1 VTQDVVS
8 WAALAP
14 ALALLGALVNGLLGK
29 RMREPV
35 PGIIASATV
44 GAAFVLS
51 VIAAIAFGGRGEAVS
66 VPLWDYVPLAGLDL
80 SLGFHLDQLSLLMML
95 VITGIGLLIHVYSIG
110 YMHADP
116 GYSRYFAFLNL
127 FVAAMLVLVMA
138 DSFLLM
144 FVGWEGVGVCS
155 YLLIAFWYK
164 HGGNVDAA
172 RKAYIVNRI
181 GDVGFLL
188 AMFLMVRTF
197 GTLDIA
203 TVNAAAGSFAF
214 GAGVITVIGLLL
226 LVAATGKSA
235 QLPLQVWLP
244 DAMAGP
250 TPVSALIHAAT
261 MVTAGVYLIARTS
274 PLFSM
279 SPEASAA
286 VAWVGAL
293 TALIAAF
300 AAFAQTDIKKV
311 LAYSTISQ
319 LGFMFVAVG
328 VGAYGVAVFH
338 LMTHAFFKALLFLSA
353 GSVIHAL
360 GGEQDVRRMGGLGRR
375 MRLTGTT
382 ALIGT
387 LSIAGV
393 PFLAGFFS
401 KDAILVHVF
410 TSTLVE
416 DYGALFLYAVLLAS
430 AVMTAGYM
438 FRWYY
443 TVFCGPE
450 RLAKAAGTRVHESP
464 RVMTVPLVVLAV
476 GSVLTGY
483 LGLPA
488 FAFPNWIDGWLA
500 PVTAAVPFAHP
511 ALWIEWTLIGV
522 SVLAAALGLGLGY
535 WAYHLRRGAPAAR
548 IGAGRLAA
556 FGRSGAGFDTL
567 YQNAV
572 VGPSE
577 GVAVGLSVIDRDILD
592 RGMASGV
599 TGAGWVARAATL
611 WQSGYVRAYALSM
624 LSGAAVLVLVV
635 VLTVLG
641 VRS

>member
-1 VTQDVVS
+1 VTQDVVA

-14 ALALLGALVNGLLGK
+14 ALALVGAVFNLLLGS
-29 RMREPV
+29 RLREPL
-35 PGIIASATV
+35 PGILASLLV

-51 VIAAIAFGGRGEAVS
+51 LVAFVAFAGRGEAVV
-66 VPLWDYVPLAGLDL
+66 VPLWEYLAVAGIDL

-95 VITGIGLLIHVYSIG
+95 VVTGVGTLIHVYSIG
-110 YMHADP
+110 YMHADA
-116 GYSRYFAFLNL
+116 GFARYFGYLNL

-138 DSFLLM
+138 DSFVFM

-155 YLLIAFWYK
+155 YLLIAFWFK
-164 HGGNVDAA
+164 QGRNVDAA
-172 RKAYIVNRI
+172 RKAYIVNRV
-181 GDVGFLL
+181 GDAGFLL

-203 TVNAAAGSFAF
+203 AVNAAAGTFAF
-214 GAGVITVIGLLL
+214 GAGALTVIGLLL

-261 MVTAGVYLIARTS
+261 MVTAGVYLIARAS
-274 PLFSM
+274 PIFSM

-293 TALIAAF
+293 TAIIAAF
-300 AAFAQTDIKKV
+300 AALAQTDIKRI

-328 VGAYGVAVFH
+328 VGAYAVGIFH
-338 LMTHAFFKALLFLSA
+338 LLTHAFFKALLFLAA

-382 ALIGT
+382 SLIGVLAIT
-387 LSIAGV
+387 GV
-393 PFLAGFFS
+393 PLLAGFFS

-410 TSTLVE
+410 NSTLVD
-416 DYGALFLYAVLLAS
+416 DYGAYFLYAVLLVTS
-430 AVMTAGYM
+430 VMTAAYM

-443 TVFCGPE
+443 AVFCGDD
-450 RLAKAAGTRVHESP
+450 RLARATAAHVHESP
-464 RVMTVPLVVLAV
+464 RVMTVPLLVLAV
-476 GSVLTGY
+476 GSVLAGY
-483 LGLPA
+483 IGLPS
-488 FAFPNWIDGWLA
+488 FALPNWIEGWLA
-500 PVTAAVPFAHP
+500 PATAFVPFAHP
-511 ALWIEWTLIGV
+511 ALWVEWLLVLV
-522 SVLAAALGLGLGY
+522 SVVAAALGLALGY
-535 WAYHLRRGAPAAR
+535 WVYHLRRGAPVAR
-548 IGAGRLAA
+548 LGTGRLAA

-567 YQNAV
+567 YRNAV
-572 VGPSE
+572 VGPVE
-577 GVAVGLSVIDRDILD
+577 GVSVGLSVIDRDILD
-592 RGMASGV
+592 RGMAASV
-599 TGAGWVARAATL
+599 TGAGWVARAVTL
-611 WQSGYVRAYALSM
+611 WQSGYVRAYALAM
-624 LSGAAVLVLVV
+624 FSGTVVLVLVV
-635 VLTVLG
+635 VLTG